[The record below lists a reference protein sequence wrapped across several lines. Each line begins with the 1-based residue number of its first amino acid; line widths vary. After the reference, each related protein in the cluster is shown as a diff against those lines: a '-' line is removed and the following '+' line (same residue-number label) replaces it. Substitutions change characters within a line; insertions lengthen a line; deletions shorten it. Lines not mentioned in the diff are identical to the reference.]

1 VPSPD
6 WRQLA
11 DALTQVIGLEALPIA
26 ITFAAERPESVP
38 AFDASMPPPTPDG
51 RTGRISAG
59 CVFWMRAA
67 ERTFSTAPEDHFNCS
82 VGSLTQ
88 RKSPATAMSPRCWN
102 RGEVAASVGCQLSR
116 VRTGMSNREMTCAI
130 PGARSPRW

>member
-59 CVFWMRAA
+59 CVFWMRGRADLLDSA
-67 ERTFSTAPEDHFNCS
+67 RGPLQLQRREPDPE
-82 VGSLTQ
+82 
-88 RKSPATAMSPRCWN
+88 
-102 RGEVAASVGCQLSR
+102 EVAGNSDVAALLESG
-116 VRTGMSNREMTCAI
+116 
-130 PGARSPRW
+130 